1 MTGTPAA
8 ALKCLENAEN
18 SRPKGREFSA
28 FFKFVRAERGGRS
41 GASAALACDRSR
53 TQHSVYHQAGVVV
66 FMLQVERRR
75 TRSSAPG
82 LTPVSITEFAATE
95 SSRRKNPH
103 RPQNPAARRR
113 PRRARH
119 RPKTLSLHSCPPAS
133 GATATGVP
141 RKTPVPYSR
150 PVRRTYCRLSCGV
163 RRRQSA
169 ATSLPPRLC
178 LASVVKSA
186 PLSWF
191 VHKLTG
197 KCDGPVTFCVRGCDM
212 V

>member
-1 MTGTPAA
+1 MVGSSPRSLNSSEPGGADVQAHQPPWPA
-8 ALKCLENAEN
+8 
-18 SRPKGREFSA
+18 SA
-28 FFKFVRAERGGRS
+28 RGRS
-41 GASAALACDRSR
+41 TVCTTKRASLYSW
-53 TQHSVYHQAGVVV
+53 
-66 FMLQVERRR
+66 LQVERLR

-95 SSRRKNPH
+95 SSRAEKS
-103 RPQNPAARRR
+103 ASSSKSRRR

-178 LASVVKSA
+178 LTSVVKSA
-186 PLSWF
+186 PLYWF
-191 VHKLTG
+191 MHKLTG